1 MKSVLKLT
9 SICLIVTL
17 LLAVTNMFTA
27 PIIEKNL
34 QSAATQSLSQ
44 VLPGAKDFE
53 KLTVPDSASTSL
65 KEIYRETEGLGYA
78 VTVEITTQYSNSP
91 MLYTVGVGQDGVITG
106 IVITSYNETKDFG
119 RESYPQSYV
128 GKDSA
133 LNGVELVGGVTYS
146 STAFKQGVKDVFD
159 TLISMGLINAGEKDD
174 EQKLQELIDT
184 LLTGA
189 VSPSGKASVQVYES
203 GAEWVK
209 TAYAATNGT
218 GYILVAEDMT
228 VCVVN
233 PFGKVRAYTLD
244 GKDITDETE
253 NLNDAAGAVPNNAGS
268 SEEKDKTALSRLA
281 EEDAVFEPI
290 QLNTLS
296 TVTNAFEITQKGET
310 YYGFVC
316 HPVGYNN
323 GTMTV
328 YGILDEKGSIAQIK
342 VSEFI
347 LYSQYYEDYTL
358 NEEEYINNLKGKTE
372 STLTES
378 DTLISGATISASAVK
393 TAITDMFEAQKEI
406 KEGQNK

>member
-53 KLTVPDSASTSL
+53 KLTVPDSASASL

-78 VTVEITTQYSNSP
+78 ATVEITTQYSNSP

-119 RESYPQSYV
+119 RESYPKSYV

-189 VSPSGKASVQVYES
+189 VSPSGKASVEEYNS

-209 TAYAATNGT
+209 KAYAATNGT
-218 GYILVAEDMT
+218 GYVLVSEDMT

-253 NLNDAAGAVPNNAGS
+253 NLNDAAGAVPNNADS
-268 SEEKDKTALSRLA
+268 SEEKDKTALSRLT
-281 EEDAVFEPI
+281 EEGAVFEPI

-328 YGILDEKGSIAQIK
+328 YGILDGDGKISEIK

-406 KEGQNK
+406 KEEQNK